1 MVLEVG
7 VSAVEDVADVHRFLV
22 LPLERKTSID
32 FFFVF
37 VCFFGPFSGNLRGKG
52 FRCVNKDGERMR
64 KSAVSVETLSAS
76 LSNNHISHPNL
87 I

>member
-32 FFFVF
+32 FFLCLFVF
-37 VCFFGPFSGNLRGKG
+37 LVLSREIYEE
-52 FRCVNKDGERMR
+52 KD
-64 KSAVSVETLSAS
+64 SAV
-76 LSNNHISHPNL
+76 
-87 I
+87 